1 MDDSKIDVS
10 HYVAAMER
18 TLRTETNLTRRVDAV
33 TVLWHWQ
40 FDHMVDD
47 VSREKARR
55 LVEEFRS
62 LLWRTGSS
70 GTY

>member
-1 MDDSKIDVS
+1 MDESKIDVS

-47 VSREKARR
+47 ASREKARQ
-55 LVEEFRS
+55 LVEEFRT
-62 LLWRTGSS
+62 LLWRASAS
-70 GTY
+70 ERY